1 MADANNRLVYA
12 HAGRLVFKHPMSER
26 RVTLSDI
33 ARKAGV
39 HVTTVSLAMR
49 NHPRLP
55 ETTRQRIQ
63 ALAQE
68 MGYTPD
74 PLLRALVAYRGGV
87 IERRNTPTLAYVT
100 NWTTRWGWKNV
111 TAHPDFYAGA
121 LAKAK
126 ELGYVLEHFW
136 MKEEGMSQERLGQ
149 ILYSRGINGVIIA
162 SHGREMG
169 DALQFKWENFSA
181 VKIDYFPHQPAL
193 HNVTNNQCDIARLAM
208 QKVIAA
214 GYRRIGLVMHRGW
227 DHAVDHLWTAGYLC
241 EQQVIPD
248 GERIPAHLFPEPEPV
263 ERWLNESKSE
273 VLPDAD
279 TFIRWFKHYR
289 PEVVISKASFV
300 LPLFKKMGLSVPRDV
315 AFVDVFLEDFTGA
328 TAGVKQNHMT
338 VGALAVEILAGQL
351 QHNKYGV
358 PEIPTT
364 TYVEG
369 TWHDGATCPMPAPV
383 RTGKPR
389 PAAAARRRR
398 K

>member
-1 MADANNRLVYA
+1 
-12 HAGRLVFKHPMSER
+12 MSEK

-33 ARKAGV
+33 AVKAEV
-39 HVTTVSLAMR
+39 HVTTVSLALR

-55 ETTRQRIQ
+55 ETTRRRIQ
-63 ALAQE
+63 ALAKK
-68 MGYTPD
+68 MGYAPD
-74 PLLRALVAYRGGV
+74 PFLRALVAYRGGV

-100 NWTTRWGWKNV
+100 NWTTRWGWKKV

-121 LAKAK
+121 LAKAN
-126 ELGYVLEHFW
+126 ELGYKLDHFW
-136 MKEEGMSQERLGQ
+136 MRDEGMSQERLGQ
-149 ILYSRGINGVIIA
+149 ILYSRGISGLIIA

-169 DALQFKWENFSA
+169 DALQFDWANFSA
-181 VKIDYFPHQPAL
+181 VKIDYFPHQPQL
-193 HNVTNNQCDIARLAM
+193 HNVTNNQCDIARVAM

-214 GYRRIGLVMHRGW
+214 GYRRIGFVMHRGW

-241 EQQVIPD
+241 EQQALTAR
-248 GERIPAHLFPEPEPV
+248 ERIPAHLFPEPEPV

-273 VLPDAD
+273 VFPEPAA
-279 TFIRWFKHYR
+279 FKAWFEKYR

-300 LPLFKKMGLSVPRDV
+300 LPLLKEMGLRVPRDV
-315 AFVDVFLEDFTGA
+315 AFVDVFLEKNDGA
-328 TAGVKQNHMT
+328 VAGVQQNHTT

-369 TWHDGATCPMPAPV
+369 TWHDGATCPMPAKRAV
-383 RTGKPR
+383 GS
-389 PAAAARRRR
+389 
-398 K
+398 

>member
-1 MADANNRLVYA
+1 MT
-12 HAGRLVFKHPMSER
+12 GRR
-26 RVTLSDI
+26 ITLSDV

-55 ETTRQRIQ
+55 EATRQRIQ

-74 PLLRALVAYRGGV
+74 PLLRALVAYRGGI

-100 NWTTRWGWKNV
+100 NWSTQWGWKNV

-121 LAKAK
+121 LAKAN
-126 ELGYVLEHFW
+126 ELGYKLEHFW
-136 MKEEGMSQERLGQ
+136 MREEGMSQERLGQ
-149 ILYSRGINGVIIA
+149 ILYSRGINGIIIA

-169 DALQFKWENFSA
+169 DVLDFAWENFSA
-181 VKIDYFPHQPAL
+181 VKIDYFPHRPAL
-193 HNVTNNQCDIARLAM
+193 HNVTNNQCDIVRLAM
-208 QKVIAA
+208 QKVMAA

-241 EQQVIPD
+241 EQQSLNAR
-248 GERIPAHLFPEPEPV
+248 ERMPAHLFPEPEPV
-263 ERWLNESKSE
+263 ERWLNESGADVS
-273 VLPDAD
+273 PDPKA
-279 TFIRWFKHYR
+279 FMAWYRKHE
-289 PEVVISKASFV
+289 PEVIISKASFV
-300 LPLFKKMGLSVPRDV
+300 LPLLRKMNVRVPDDV
-315 AFVDVFLEDFTGA
+315 AFVDVFHEDTTGKI
-328 TAGVKQNHMT
+328 AGVKQNHTT

-369 TWHDGATCPMPAPV
+369 TWRDGESCPRREPAPALAV
-383 RTGKPR
+383 
-389 PAAAARRRR
+389 AAAAPAGLRKPRR
-398 K
+398 